1 MNETEPKKVA
11 ERRVPVALGILCILL
26 VAILGTAVAYYTTT
40 INDKDNEL
48 NSQEAT
54 LNQLTTRIVN
64 QNDTINQLTATIVDK
79 NGTIN
84 QLESNLTNLQNQ
96 IALLTLMQH
105 DLQNAMGNLTPYES
119 IDFGEIN
126 VSSGQSQGFEIPDRS
141 SPAFCGGF
149 SVLSVYYYIDDV
161 SDGNFTLAVSIGAVE
176 WFNGK
181 PGLGGEYGGPMTIEP
196 LDSLNIT
203 IIRDSYGWSSGYAQP
218 ILIQT
223 KAPYFV
229 LAFSTSTDSP
239 NWQNIWVHIRV
250 FAYLRS

>member
-1 MNETEPKKVA
+1 
-11 ERRVPVALGILCILL
+11 L
-26 VAILGTAVAYYTTT
+26 VAILGTAVAYYTTA

-48 NSQEAT
+48 DSEKAT
-54 LNQLTTRIVN
+54 LDQLTARIVS
-64 QNDTINQLTATIVDK
+64 QNDTINQLTAAIVDK

-96 IALLTLMQH
+96 VTLLTLMQH
-105 DLQNAMGNLTPYES
+105 DLQNAMGNLTAYKS
-119 IDFGEIN
+119 LDFGEIN
-126 VSSGQSQGFEIPDRS
+126 ISSGLIYRFEVPDRS

-149 SVLSVYYYIDDV
+149 SALSVYYYIDDV